1 MVGLSLRRTR
11 CSPQPARCSPA
22 DETAAAS
29 LPPPACPP
37 PTPLHTAAGGT
48 LLHTA
53 AASTGRSFLRCP
65 LRLWSCRCRPNP
77 TGGCPFCPCP
87 SLSISWRCRRQEGN
101 APRCLFQDDGGSLAP
116 LVFFRNLTTFWC
128 TTIRGLTYRS
138 LHGFVLAVKCFWPHN
153 LFN

>member
-22 DETAAAS
+22 GETAAAS

-87 SLSISWRCRRQEGN
+87 SLSISWRCRRQE
-101 APRCLFQDDGGSLAP
+101 D
-116 LVFFRNLTTFWC
+116 LTTFWC

-138 LHGFVLAVKCFWPHN
+138 LHGTSAALRPREAPCLGKACKRARNPEAGGPGSFV
-153 LFN
+153 

>member
-22 DETAAAS
+22 GETAAAS

-65 LRLWSCRCRPNP
+65 LRLQMVLPLPSKPYRRL
-77 TGGCPFCPCP
+77 PF
-87 SLSISWRCRRQEGN
+87 LSVPKLIYLLEVPPARR
-101 APRCLFQDDGGSLAP
+101 
-116 LVFFRNLTTFWC
+116 
-128 TTIRGLTYRS
+128 
-138 LHGFVLAVKCFWPHN
+138 
-153 LFN
+153 